1 VKIVE
6 KFGKA
11 VSELLDSREL
21 STRAVMYKTG
31 VDYSTIQRMGNGI
44 IPKNGVI
51 IDFARGMGEPIKTI
65 RQAQIFSGT

>member
-1 VKIVE
+1 VNDMPVKIVE

-31 VDYSTIQRMGNGI
+31 VDYQTKVSGRNLSSWGYGI
-44 IPKNGVI
+44 PHRSEVY
-51 IDFARGMGEPIKTI
+51 ASWPM
-65 RQAQIFSGT
+65 